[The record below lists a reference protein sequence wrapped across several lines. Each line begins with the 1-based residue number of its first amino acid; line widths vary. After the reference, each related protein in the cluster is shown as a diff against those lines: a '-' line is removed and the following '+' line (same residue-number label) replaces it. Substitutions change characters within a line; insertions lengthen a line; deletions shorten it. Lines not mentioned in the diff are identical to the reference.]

1 MSVVYGAAAHFG
13 AKPLWEVYEYE
24 KRDICLP
31 AIQGCVGGDT
41 SLITVTFQRCS
52 RDADGLVCTS
62 GAYDFSL
69 SQA

>member
-31 AIQGCVGGDT
+31 AIFKFIRSFRCV
-41 SLITVTFQRCS
+41 IPPCVTILQIEFLS
-52 RDADGLVCTS
+52 FVGWA
-62 GAYDFSL
+62 FSTI
-69 SQA
+69 QASTRS

>member
-1 MSVVYGAAAHFG
+1 MGVVYGTAAQFG
-13 AKPLWEVYEYE
+13 AKLLYEVYAYE
-24 KRDICLP
+24 KRDVCLP